1 MLGMRLLQLFYFA
14 CCSFS
19 KYCIKGCWVLYYWKR
34 FGEYVPSLDDDSD
47 SFVRHCAGHRSTNAR
62 HTFLQCNSAASHVTD
77 GLPGVGTI
85 DVVFAQ
91 TACRL
96 GTLGKQEHA
105 SAHCSHASGIAYK
118 GEL

>member
-1 MLGMRLLQLFYFA
+1 VSMCHRLMM
-14 CCSFS
+14 
-19 KYCIKGCWVLYYWKR
+19 IPTHLY
-34 FGEYVPSLDDDSD
+34 GIAPDIAAQTPGTHS
-47 SFVRHCAGHRSTNAR
+47 C
-62 HTFLQCNSAASHVTD
+62 SAASHVTD